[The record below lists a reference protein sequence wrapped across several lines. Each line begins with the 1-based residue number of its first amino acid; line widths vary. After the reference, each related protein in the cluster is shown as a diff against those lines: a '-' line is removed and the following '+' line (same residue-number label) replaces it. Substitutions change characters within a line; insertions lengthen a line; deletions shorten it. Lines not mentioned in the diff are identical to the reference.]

1 MIVAAALARSC
12 MRVRRKQGCRI
23 SHQGLT
29 FAPHRIM
36 SESNPTLP
44 ENAEPAPQDRAAAGT
59 PPAAKPA
66 EHGGRDGLDPVRY
79 GDWEKDGR
87 CIDF

>member
-1 MIVAAALARSC
+1 
-12 MRVRRKQGCRI
+12 MRGCRI
-23 SHQGLT
+23 PHQGLT

-44 ENAEPAPQDRAAAGT
+44 EKSVPAPQEGVADGT
-59 PPAAKPA
+59 QPDAKPA
-66 EHGGRDGLDPVRY
+66 EHGGREGLDPVRY

>member
-1 MIVAAALARSC
+1 

-44 ENAEPAPQDRAAAGT
+44 EKPQTEPQDGAAASTLPDKPAP
-59 PPAAKPA
+59 